1 MSMINRI
8 QNIISSQFDAS
19 DFSRYQDE
27 LMSSKTINELPFTP
41 KGTPQEILDA
51 LDLFNDIEPQ
61 EEIIAENNSNGS
73 ILNYFA

>member
-61 EEIIAENNSNGS
+61 EEIIAENNSNSS